1 MLYLPTWT
9 IYLQN
14 YLEGQIQ
21 NIQAL
26 WSPAPE
32 CGGAGELAPD
42 IPHPLVSSSSP
53 WICPTP

>member
-32 CGGAGELAPD
+32 CRGVGELAPD
-42 IPHPLVSSSSP
+42 IPRPLVSSSSP